1 MLYDIRLKLSYR
13 YHGLV
18 GGSRHQLRVSPR
30 TIERVQKVH
39 AHAVD
44 IEPAP
49 AEQSTFTDF
58 FGNDVVAFAN
68 RDPHDRLDV
77 TMQAR
82 VEVTRPDPSL
92 DVSADLATLAADIA
106 ASHSLAPHSP
116 HHFLHQGSYTPQT
129 DEMTAW
135 ARDCAQDGTSVL
147 ALAGRL
153 CRRIKEDFHYD
164 GTATTVTTTAA
175 EAFAGKR
182 GVCQDFSH
190 VMIAALRGL
199 GVPAGYV
206 SGCLRT
212 EPPAGE
218 ERLEGA
224 DAMHAWVKVWCGR
237 ESGWQE
243 FDPTNGI
250 PASSD
255 HITIGHGRDYSD
267 VTPILGVLKT
277 DGDQAGHQAVD
288 VIPVEAPA

>member
-13 YHGLV
+13 YQGLV
-18 GGSRHQLRVSPR
+18 GGSRHQLRVAPPS
-30 TIERVQKVH
+30 IEGVQRVFSQSLSI
-39 AHAVD
+39 D
-44 IEPAP
+44 PWP
-49 AEQSTFTDF
+49 TEQSGFTDF
-58 FGNDVVAFAN
+58 FGNAVTAFAN

-77 TMQAR
+77 TMETR
-82 VEVTRPDPSL
+82 VEVTRPEPSL
-92 DVSADLATLAADIA
+92 DVSADLDGLAADIA
-106 ASHSLAPHSP
+106 ASHSLAPQSP
-116 HHFLHQGSYTPQT
+116 HHFLHQGNYTPQT
-129 DEMTAW
+129 EEMTAY
-135 ARDCAQDGTSVL
+135 ARECTQDSPSVL
-147 ALAGRL
+147 ALADRL
-153 CRRIKEDFHYD
+153 CRRIKDEFHYD

-175 EAFAGKR
+175 EAFAGKS

-190 VMIAALRGL
+190 VMIAALLGL

-212 EPPAGE
+212 EPPEGE

-255 HITIGHGRDYSD
+255 HITIGHGRDYAD
-267 VTPILGVLKT
+267 VTPILGMLKT
-277 DGDQAGHQAVD
+277 AGEQSAAQAVD
-288 VIPVEAPA
+288 VIPVKSS